1 MKNKLALVL
10 ILLSATISVYS
21 QKADDELAIIQS
33 IFGIEK
39 HLAVAEF
46 LQLEGA
52 ASDPFWE
59 VYEAYEAERKAL
71 GKRRFELLNS
81 YAESYYELSDEKT
94 AEMMKE
100 SISLN
105 KSYDKLIVK
114 YYKKVKKTNGEKTAA
129 QFYQVEVYLKTY
141 IRTVIFS
148 SLPFVGEVE

>member
-1 MKNKLALVL
+1 MKNKFALVL
-10 ILLSATISVYS
+10 ILLGATIGVYS
-21 QKADDELAIIQS
+21 QEADEELAIIQS
-33 IFGIEK
+33 IFGVEK

-46 LQLEGA
+46 LQLEGG

-71 GKRRFELLNS
+71 GTRRYQLLNS
-81 YAESYYELSDEKT
+81 YAKSYYELSDEKT

-114 YYKKVKKTNGEKTAA
+114 YYKKLKKSHGEKTAA
-129 QFYQVEVYLKTY
+129 QFYQVEAYVKTY
-141 IRTVIFS
+141 IRTVLFS
-148 SLPFVGEVE
+148 SIPFVGEVE